1 MVIEKCQASLF
12 HVEFTTTFPPPTPP
26 VVGCCQLLLLPLLP
40 VWTEALLRESSSSR
54 GILNE
59 YCVDFC
65 HAFFFSLQL
74 FPTMF
79 VNILKVQ
86 WKLSCTFETF
96 KLFLNGGCYSE
107 QYVQYRKI
115 LRQCCLLGL
124 KAVLKKYT
132 CTLEKKRYWGKIG
145 GRRAERKE
153 KSWAVPWN
161 LGFLEKSRSKI
172 KLTFTLLV
180 KKQ

>member
-1 MVIEKCQASLF
+1 MSSLSLSCRVY
-12 HVEFTTTFPPPTPP
+12 HHFPPSHPSS
-26 VVGCCQLLLLPLLP
+26 GGLLPASASSPAPSVDRGFAQREQFITWHFKWVLCWLLP
-40 VWTEALLRESSSSR
+40 CL
-54 GILNE
+54 
-59 YCVDFC
+59 
-65 HAFFFSLQL
+65 FFSLQL
-74 FPTMF
+74 FPMMF

-86 WKLSCTFETF
+86 RELSCTFETF
-96 KLFLNGGCYSE
+96 KLFLSGGCYSE

-124 KAVLKKYT
+124 RAVLKKYT
-132 CTLEKKRYWGKIG
+132 CTLEKKRCWGKIG

-180 KKQ
+180 KKQWWKDF